1 MRALPSTP
9 KKSVLPPSRWLRTG
23 ASWHHHRN
31 ARFIRQP
38 GERVKSEGRRSKAET
53 RRPNRAQHRVS
64 DFGFRNSAF
73 FRSSAISLRTSKL
86 TLTFSPG
93 GGPYWR
99 VALDGNREKQQG
111 LTEAS
116 LSGVPGHP
124 GPALG
129 ADWSALPTPCPRR
142 AQTHRRGAPGARFD
156 APTTGSDWGRVGS
169 ATSPNRTRVVAK
181 LYESFNL
188 KKAVEPTQRRKGA
201 ETQGFRLV
209 GAITPWVSYV
219 TLVFPGHLPVPC
231 AFASGRLGVNCR
243 C

>member
-1 MRALPSTP
+1 MPHIIMSYARAPERPHTLQFTP
-9 KKSVLPPSRWLRTG
+9 PHPNDFSNRPGFVSRHCHCSLTDGVCFITIQGQRDGLLR
-23 ASWHHHRN
+23 
-31 ARFIRQP
+31 
-38 GERVKSEGRRSKAET
+38 T
-53 RRPNRAQHRVS
+53 RRPSGA
-64 DFGFRNSAF
+64 
-73 FRSSAISLRTSKL
+73 T
-86 TLTFSPG
+86 
-93 GGPYWR
+93 
-99 VALDGNREKQQG
+99 E

-209 GAITPWVSYV
+209 GAITHWVS
-219 TLVFPGHLPVPC
+219 
-231 AFASGRLGVNCR
+231 
-243 C
+243 

>member
-1 MRALPSTP
+1 M
-9 KKSVLPPSRWLRTG
+9 
-23 ASWHHHRN
+23 
-31 ARFIRQP
+31 
-38 GERVKSEGRRSKAET
+38 
-53 RRPNRAQHRVS
+53 
-64 DFGFRNSAF
+64 
-73 FRSSAISLRTSKL
+73 
-86 TLTFSPG
+86 
-93 GGPYWR
+93 
-99 VALDGNREKQQG
+99 ALDGNREKQQG

-209 GAITPWVSYV
+209 GAITHWVSYAN
-219 TLVFPGHLPVPC
+219 LFFPGQFPVPC

-243 C
+243 FQVPPRMNPDGPGFAAYCRVTPPHPCKGNVRREA